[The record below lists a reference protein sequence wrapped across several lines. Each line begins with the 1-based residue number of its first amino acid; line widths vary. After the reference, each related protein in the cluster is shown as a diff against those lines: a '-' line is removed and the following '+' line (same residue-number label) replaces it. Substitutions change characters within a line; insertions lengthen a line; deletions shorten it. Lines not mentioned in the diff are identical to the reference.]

1 MKGASLRDWFV
12 TGITSG
18 STPEARAALF
28 NNLSKVSWTILDSV
42 KKHFGTALILGD
54 PNEGRLLL
62 SEKVGGLLLVE
73 ISPRVFFR
81 PCLGSG
87 TEAPPPPLPS
97 LPGIGVHNDPNCE
110 VEIIF
115 P

>member
-1 MKGASLRDWFV
+1 MKGVSLRDWFV

-73 ISPRVFFR
+73 ISP
-81 PCLGSG
+81 
-87 TEAPPPPLPS
+87 S

-110 VEIIF
+110 VEYLF